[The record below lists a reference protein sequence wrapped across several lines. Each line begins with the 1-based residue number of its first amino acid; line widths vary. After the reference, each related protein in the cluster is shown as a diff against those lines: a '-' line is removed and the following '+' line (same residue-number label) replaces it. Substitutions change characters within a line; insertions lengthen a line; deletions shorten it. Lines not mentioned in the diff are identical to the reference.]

1 MFLLIAIAVI
11 SSLFQKDHFRT
22 LRNYI
27 LMLMITAFYRFI
39 LISVT
44 HLPDSN
50 PLCSTNQYPF
60 MISFIGFLYSYEW
73 LDSS

>member
-1 MFLLIAIAVI
+1 MFLLVAIAVI

-27 LMLMITAFYRFI
+27 IMLMITAFYRFV
-39 LISVT
+39 LISIT

-50 PLCSTNQYPF
+50 PQCSTNQYPF
-60 MISFIGFLYSYEW
+60 SISFIVFLYLYEW
-73 LDSS
+73 LGSS

>member
-1 MFLLIAIAVI
+1 MILLVAIAVI

-27 LMLMITAFYRFI
+27 LMLMITAFYRFVLVSI
-39 LISVT
+39 T

-50 PLCSTNQYPF
+50 PQCSTNQYPF
-60 MISFIGFLYSYEW
+60 SISFIVFLYLYEW
-73 LDSS
+73 LGSR